1 MISIKHIFDNKKL
14 RTKINTLESENEKLK
29 KIIKEDLL
37 KEFLNFTQN
46 KENENVYKEENKMLR
61 AKIKDLKQQLKE
73 KAK

>member
-1 MISIKHIFDNKKL
+1 MISIKHILDNKKL
-14 RTKINTLESENEKLK
+14 RTQVNKLESENEKLK
-29 KIIKEDLL
+29 NIIKEDLL

-73 KAK
+73 KVK